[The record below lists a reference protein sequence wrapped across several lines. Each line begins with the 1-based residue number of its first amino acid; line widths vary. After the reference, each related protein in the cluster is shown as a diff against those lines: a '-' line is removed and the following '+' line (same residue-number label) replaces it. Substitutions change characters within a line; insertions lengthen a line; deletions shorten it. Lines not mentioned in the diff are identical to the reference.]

1 MNGTPVGT
9 LELLTDKGNTLGVPS
24 SKKVCIREYEKGNNK
39 SVQIPLT
46 ANGLF

>member
-9 LELLTDKGNTLGVPS
+9 LDPLINIEKPSGVPS